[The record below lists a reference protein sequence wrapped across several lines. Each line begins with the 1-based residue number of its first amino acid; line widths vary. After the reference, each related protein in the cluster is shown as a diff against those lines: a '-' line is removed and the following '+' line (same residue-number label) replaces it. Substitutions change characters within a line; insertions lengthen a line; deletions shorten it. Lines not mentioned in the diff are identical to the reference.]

1 MAEVMSVTKMPK
13 LLNFSP
19 NFQSSIYRQRLL
31 ALLSVTPYLGNPSS
45 MSSKEKKW
53 VGKTEDISIEI
64 IMIILYYIMK

>member
-19 NFQSSIYRQRLL
+19 NFQSSIYRQKLL
-31 ALLSVTPYLGNPSS
+31 ALLSVTPYLANPSS
-45 MSSKEKKW
+45 MSSKEKRW

-64 IMIILYYIMK
+64 IMIIFYYIMK

>member
-19 NFQSSIYRQRLL
+19 NFQSSIYRQGLL
-31 ALLSVTPYLGNPSS
+31 ALLSVTPYLANPSS
-45 MSSKEKKW
+45 MSSKEKRW

-64 IMIILYYIMK
+64 IMIILFYKMK